1 MMYSC
6 NDCNDLLHAFL
17 TLTCPSAYYMLY
29 RNMSIYCNTL
39 GAIYR
44 YGKIQYRP
52 SSTLYTST
60 HTHTCMQRVNEK
72 PQVVND
78 YESGRAIPNQ
88 QIISKLERAV
98 GVKLRGKDIGAPL
111 GSKKK

>member
-6 NDCNDLLHAFL
+6 DDSNDLRHAFL

-39 GAIYR
+39 GAIYQ

-52 SSTLYTST
+52 SSSIEMSWCELFVLSIKSANFLANLLKYILLTDRQVHTDTNVMALLYPCT
-60 HTHTCMQRVNEK
+60 
-72 PQVVND
+72 
-78 YESGRAIPNQ
+78 G
-88 QIISKLERAV
+88 
-98 GVKLRGKDIGAPL
+98 
-111 GSKKK
+111 